1 MLIRSCTE
9 EIKEDLLDAFSTSD
23 PSIHVREI
31 EGDLYDVRL
40 SDAIDYKFT
49 YFSATSSCVISY
61 DDRSI
66 LFSKEEV
73 FNVEIM

>member
-9 EIKEDLLDAFSTSD
+9 EIKEDLLDTFSTSD
-23 PSIHVREI
+23 PAIHVREI
-31 EGDLYDVRL
+31 EGDLFDVRL

-49 YFSATSSCVISY
+49 YFSTTSTCIISY
-61 DDRSI
+61 DNRNI
-66 LFSKEEV
+66 IFSKEEV